1 MSVGLA
7 QEDTPLVPQPAAFHW
22 INGRAH
28 AVAGQDV
35 FSSPNPATGVPG
47 SPISLGTAA
56 DVDLA
61 VRSAQEAA
69 RDWRRKKPIERGRLL
84 MALAARIN
92 EENAYLSGLEAAET
106 GKLIAHVPGEISNAG
121 AYFEFYGGLVNAIH
135 GETIDLGPDFHSYTT
150 REPFG
155 VVGVITPWNAPLN
168 QAARAAAP
176 ALAAGNTVV
185 IKPSEFTSATTL
197 ELARLATEVG
207 FPAGV
212 LNVVTGNGVD
222 AGASLVDHP
231 LVRKLAFTGSLRAG
245 KLIGR
250 AAADRILPLTLE
262 LGGKSANI
270 VFADA
275 DLDRA
280 VAGSAKAFTINT
292 GQACSAGTRLLVQ
305 REIHDEFVSR
315 LATLVSGIEPGRDM
329 GSVTTEAQLA
339 KVHEY
344 FEIAR
349 GEGAVARVGGNPI
362 AAEGNNAGY
371 FVKPTI
377 YTGVNNGMRIAREEV
392 FGPVLAG
399 IPFDTAEEAL
409 QIANDS
415 DYGLASGVWT
425 QDISLAHKMAQ
436 DLEAGHVYINT
447 WLGPVIETPF
457 GGYKMSGYG
466 REKGVEALQ
475 HYTQLKSVTVEL

>member
-1 MSVGLA
+1 MQS
-7 QEDTPLVPQPAAFHW
+7 PQAPFHW
-22 INGRAH
+22 INGGAYT
-28 AVAGQDV
+28 VTGQESL
-35 FSSPNPATGVPG
+35 SSRNPSTGEPG
-47 SPISLGTAA
+47 RQVSLGSAS

-61 VRSAQEAA
+61 VQSARSALNE
-69 RDWRRKKPIERGRLL
+69 WRRKKPIERGRLM
-84 MALAARIN
+84 MALAARI
-92 EENAYLSGLEAAET
+92 EAENDFLSGLETAET
-106 GKLIAHVPGEISNAG
+106 GKLGKHVPGEISNAA
-121 AYFEFYGGLVNAIH
+121 AYFEFYGGLVNVIH

-185 IKPSEFTSATTL
+185 IKPSEFTSSTTL
-197 ELARLATEVG
+197 ELARMATEVG
-207 FPAGV
+207 FPDGV
-212 LNVVTGNGVD
+212 LNVVTGNGAE
-222 AGASLVDHP
+222 AGAALVDHP
-231 LVRKLAFTGSLRAG
+231 SVRKLAFTGSLRAG
-245 KLIGR
+245 RLIGR
-250 AAADRILPLTLE
+250 AAAERILPLTLE

-280 VAGSAKAFTINT
+280 VAGSVKAFTINA

-305 REIHDEFVSR
+305 REIHDEFVNR
-315 LATLVSGIEPGRDM
+315 LADAVSSIRPGQDM
-329 GSVTTEAQLA
+329 GPVTTEAQLE

-344 FEIAR
+344 FDIAR
-349 GEGAVARVGGNPI
+349 AEGAHARTGG
-362 AAEGNNAGY
+362 AALPAGQDDAGY
-371 FVKPTI
+371 YVEPTI
-377 YTGVNNGMRIAREEV
+377 YTGVNNSMRIAREEV
-392 FGPVLAG
+392 FGPVLSV
-399 IPFDTAEEAL
+399 IPFDSAEDAL

-425 QDISLAHKMAQ
+425 KDISLAHRMAQ
-436 DLEAGHVYINT
+436 GLEAGHVYINT